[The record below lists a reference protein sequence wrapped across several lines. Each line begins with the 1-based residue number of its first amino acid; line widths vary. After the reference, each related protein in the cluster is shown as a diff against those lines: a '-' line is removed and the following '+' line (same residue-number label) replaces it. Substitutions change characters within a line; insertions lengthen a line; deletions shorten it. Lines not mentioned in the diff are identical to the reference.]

1 MCRGVVSENPFI
13 IVYYPDRCKTQR
25 MCDGAIDDCLAVL
38 KFIPDL
44 FLVCYK

>member
-1 MCRGVVSENPFI
+1 MCRRVVSENPFI

-25 MCDGAIDDCLAVL
+25 MFDGAIDDCLAVL